1 MEEKD
6 YTVEGRKF
14 FSERDYARA
23 RRDKEIIDGLRR
35 ETDFRDR
42 RELER
47 LRRELREEKY
57 RFLTIL
63 GRDFREEVE
72 ELLKKAD
79 ALESGRKGK
88 SPGRKGRTKEPR
100 KKEAAS
106 ARHKAAGIGGTA
118 SAQRK
123 AAGNKEAGAVRQE
136 AAGKRQAAENGGV
149 PRETGGKNQA
159 AEPAKRNP
167 AMDRLVASELKK
179 REKRRKLIIA
189 VCSMMALCCLGYFGL
204 YSYYDYRTEQNY
216 RRMSMLKENAVNAGR
231 TPTAAPASTPPPPLY
246 TLDEEQEP
254 REVLE
259 EYKNLLITNKKLIGW
274 LKIDDTN
281 IDYPVMQTTDNEY
294 YLNHNTE
301 QEYDINGAIFM
312 DKDCDVLKPSTNY
325 ILYGHHMVN
334 GKMFGKLYLYQKES
348 YFKEH
353 QYISFDTIY
362 EKGTYQVMYV
372 FPAKVYKETDIVFKY
387 YQFIDANS
395 AQEFDSY
402 MQEMADMSLYDT
414 GVTAQYG
421 DQLLTLSTCD
431 NQSTNGR
438 FVVVAKKIA
447 KE

>member
-23 RRDKEIIDGLRR
+23 KRDKEIIDGLRR

-42 RELER
+42 RELEK

-63 GRDFREEVE
+63 GRDFLEEVE

-79 ALESGRKGK
+79 APESGGKGK
-88 SPGRKGRTKEPR
+88 AAGPRGRTKENG
-100 KKEAAS
+100 KKEPAS
-106 ARHKAAGIGGTA
+106 D
-118 SAQRK
+118 QRK
-123 AAGNKEAGAVRQE
+123 AAGNRGTVSDQRMAAGNKGAGSVRQKT
-136 AAGKRQAAENGGV
+136 AGRRGSAEKKGDF
-149 PRETGGKNQA
+149 RENGGKNQT
-159 AEPAKRNP
+159 AEPVKRNP
-167 AMDRLVASELKK
+167 VMDRLVAAELKK
-179 REKRRKLIIA
+179 RERRRKLIIA
-189 VCSMMALCCLGYFGL
+189 VCSMIAVCCLGYFGM

-216 RRMSMLKENAVNAGR
+216 RRMSMLKENALNAGR
-231 TPTAAPASTPPPPLY
+231 TPTAAPTPTPPPPLY

-254 REVLE
+254 KEVLE

-294 YLNHNTE
+294 YLDHNTE

-372 FPAKVYKETDIVFKY
+372 FPAKVYKETDIAFKY

-414 GVTAQYG
+414 GVTARYG

-431 NQSTNGR
+431 NQSRDGR